1 MSKSVSEVNALIARA
16 MPATARMV
24 RDWRRTL
31 GDAHVTE
38 CVRRGLAGQAGWF
51 FAREGAIAVGT
62 PWGDDPDVLR
72 MFAMQGVGGSA
83 FVMLRPAGLCGGGED
98 QAPLTTAV
106 GAVMSSRAGA
116 AEAST

>member
-1 MSKSVSEVNALIARA
+1 MSKPVSEVNALIARA

-38 CVRRGLAGQAGWF
+38 CVHRGLAGQAGWF

-72 MFAMQGVGGSA
+72 MFAMQGEDGA
-83 FVMLRPAGLCGGGED
+83 FVMMRPLDDAS
-98 QAPLTTAV
+98 V
-106 GAVMSSRAGA
+106 GAVMSSRAGS
-116 AEAST
+116 AESAR